1 MTTPAVPHAS
11 TVPSPAG
18 TPPRRVRSPGV
29 TGRLAAASARRPRR
43 TLAVWGLL
51 VLASL
56 GLAATSLHGLTT
68 TSQVVGATP
77 SSRAEALY
85 DQAAGGDAARQPTD
99 VIVVSSRTATTSSD
113 AFRAVVAGL
122 AARLR
127 PDPGISGV
135 RADLGSGSPLVSAG
149 GHAALI
155 ELRAAT
161 DSDIK
166 PVVAAVQAANGT
178 GGFAVA
184 VTGAHTVGNDFTA
197 LSSSDLRHGEVDFGL
212 PISIV
217 VLMLVFGAVVA
228 GLMPFLM
235 ALLSITV
242 GLGIA
247 TIVAQEFSLS
257 VFIIN
262 MMTGMGLA
270 LGIDYSLFVISRFR
284 EERARGLGKEAAIA
298 MTGATASRAVLFSGT
313 TFVIALLGL
322 FLVPTNVLRSLAAGA
337 VIVGVVSVAAAL
349 TLLPAMLSLI
359 GDRINALRIPL
370 VGSSLGRADAAEGR
384 MWRPVIAKVM
394 RRPLASLVIAGGLM
408 VLAAVP
414 VLGLHIGQSGVA
426 TLPDTLPSKQG
437 YLAVAKY
444 FPSQDPYPVEI
455 VTAGGS
461 PAADRADLARLQA
474 ALAVDPRF
482 GPGLIQASAG
492 GSVLA
497 LTVPIHGDAVS
508 SRDVAA
514 VAGLR
519 QHLIPA
525 AFAGSAAQVYVGGKT
540 AETADYFHAVGAPTP
555 YVLVFVLGL
564 SFLLLMVAFRSL
576 VVAALSIVLN
586 LLSAGAAYGLLT
598 LVFLHGIGASLFG
611 FQQVTA
617 IDAWVPL
624 FLFSVLLALSMDYQV
639 FLMSRIKERYDQTG
653 STREAAAGGV
663 ASTARIIT
671 GAALIIIVV
680 FSGFARGQLVMF
692 QQMGFGVAVA
702 LLLDATLI
710 RIIILPS
717 ALSLLDRRSWY
728 LPRWLQWLPHLDIEA
743 PDPPAHPRSLISR
756 TGACTVTGAA
766 QHYQD
771 PSAPRPS
778 SPVTPR
784 QQTAGPAGA
793 QTRPARPHRLSQP
806 GSGSPPYPIST
817 EGT

>member
-1 MTTPAVPHAS
+1 MTTPAAPHAS
-11 TVPSPAG
+11 IVPGPAG
-18 TPPRRVRSPGV
+18 TPPGRGRSPGV

-68 TSQVVGATP
+68 SSQVVGATS

-85 DQAAGGDAARQPTD
+85 DRATGGEAGRQPTD
-99 VIVVSSRTATTSSD
+99 VIVVSSRIATTSSD
-113 AFRAVVAGL
+113 AFRSVVAGL

-127 PDPGISGV
+127 ADPGISDV
-135 RADLGSGSPLVSAG
+135 QADLGPGSPLVSAG
-149 GHAALI
+149 GQAALI

-166 PVVAAVQAANGT
+166 PVVAVVRAVNGT

-184 VTGAHTVGNDFTA
+184 VTGAHTVGNDFTT
-197 LSSSDLRHGEVDFGL
+197 LSSSDLRRGEVDFGL

-217 VLMLVFGAVVA
+217 VLLLVFGAVVA

-257 VFIIN
+257 VFIVN

-284 EERARGLGKEAAIA
+284 EERARGLDKDAAIA

-349 TLLPAMLSLI
+349 TLLPAMLSLT

-370 VGSSLGRADAAEGR
+370 VGSNLGRADAAEGR
-384 MWRPVIAKVM
+384 MWRSVITTVM

-437 YLAVAKY
+437 YIAVAQY
-444 FPSQDPYPVEI
+444 FPRQDPYPVEI

-461 PAADRADLARLQA
+461 PADRADLARLQA
-474 ALAVDPRF
+474 ALAADPRF
-482 GPGLIQASAG
+482 GPGPIQASPD

-497 LTVPIHGDAVS
+497 LTVPIQGDAVS

-514 VAGLR
+514 VTGLR
-519 QHLIPA
+519 QQLIPA

-564 SFLLLMVAFRSL
+564 SFLLLMLAFRSL
-576 VVAALSIVLN
+576 VIAALSIVLN
-586 LLSAGAAYGLLT
+586 LLSVGAAYGLLT
-598 LVFLHGIGASLFG
+598 LVFVHGIGASLFG

-624 FLFSVLLALSMDYQV
+624 FLFSVLFALSMDYQV
-639 FLMSRIKERYDQTG
+639 LLMSRIKERYDQTG

-692 QQMGFGVAVA
+692 QEMGFGVAVA

-710 RIIILPS
+710 RLVVLPS
-717 ALSLLDRRSWY
+717 ALSLLGQRSWY
-728 LPRWLQWLPHLDIEA
+728 LPGWLQWLPHLDIEA
-743 PDPPAHPRSLISR
+743 P
-756 TGACTVTGAA
+756 G
-766 QHYQD
+766 
-771 PSAPRPS
+771 PRPTLD
-778 SPVTPR
+778 P
-784 QQTAGPAGA
+784 
-793 QTRPARPHRLSQP
+793 
-806 GSGSPPYPIST
+806 
-817 EGT
+817 